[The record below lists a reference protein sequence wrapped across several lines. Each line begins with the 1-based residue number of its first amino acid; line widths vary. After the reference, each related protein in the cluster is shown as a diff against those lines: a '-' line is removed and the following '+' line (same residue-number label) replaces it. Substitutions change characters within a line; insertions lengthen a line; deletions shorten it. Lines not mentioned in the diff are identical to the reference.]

1 MQVWWRQ
8 GTRLFYFLRNYI
20 FTASNRYIKGVCFV
34 RQVLREGQGQAALA
48 TSSVALD
55 TVITN
60 ALIVDAVT
68 GIVKADIGIKVD
80 CLFVRNK
87 QPLLVLA
94 NFTFWH

>member
-1 MQVWWRQ
+1 ML
-8 GTRLFYFLRNYI
+8 LFYFLRNYF
-20 FTASNRYIKGVCFV
+20 FTVSNLCIEGVCFV

-68 GIVKADIGIKVD
+68 GIIKADIGIKVD
-80 CLFVRNK
+80 GLFVRHA
-87 QPLLVLA
+87 LLVLA
-94 NFTFWH
+94 NFTFWHL